1 VTVSRYVGRRRFELG
16 LLTHEVSI
24 PQTHLAG
31 AEAEV
36 EFGEFYS
43 TIAGVRCVSPTP
55 LARIYVQLAMAFD
68 CSRPQSQTVNTSKL
82 AKDEGELRASTTT
95 NLVLAPC
102 RHRIDRCTV
111 DNQRPRLEGSLVKE
125 MK

>member
-1 VTVSRYVGRRRFELG
+1 MLSEVKVSRYVSRRRFELG

-43 TIAGVRCVSPTP
+43 TIAGVVVKCWKFVMRLSHSGK
-55 LARIYVQLAMAFD
+55 AFHVEFATQAQEAF
-68 CSRPQSQTVNTSKL
+68 S
-82 AKDEGELRASTTT
+82 A
-95 NLVLAPC
+95 
-102 RHRIDRCTV
+102 
-111 DNQRPRLEGSLVKE
+111 
-125 MK
+125 